1 MKKLGG
7 KSVIGRMVGRLGFII
22 GFIKI
27 EMTHRDSLFTFFP
40 GEGTSLSTHSSK
52 LFNR

>member
-1 MKKLGG
+1 MKKLGR

-27 EMTHRDSLFTFFP
+27 ETIHRDSLFTFFP
-40 GEGTSLSTHSSK
+40 CEGTSLSIHSSK